1 MIKKSSDFIKWFIK
15 QETAAGITLLIMTV
29 VALLISNSFLADQY
43 FSILKYYVSLG
54 FGSFALKLSVMHWI
68 NDALM
73 AVFFLFVGL
82 EIKREFLDGELS
94 QIKKAALPIFAAIGG
109 MLVPALVY
117 LYFNINN
124 AETLRGWAIPAA
136 TDIAFSIGVLSLL
149 GKRVPISLKV
159 FLVALAI
166 IDDLG
171 AIMIIAIF
179 YSSDLSYLNLF
190 LMFASFMVLMAMNKL
205 GVVKFIPYLLVGLF
219 MWFFTYKSGIHA
231 TISGVLLAISI
242 PHKLKMSHHESLLIK
257 LEHTIAPYVAFLIMP
272 IFALANAG
280 VNLDGLSKEKL
291 LDTVTLGVCLGLFV
305 GKQLGVFVFSA
316 AAIKLGFAEK
326 PTNAN
331 WLGLY
336 GVGVLTGIGF
346 TMSLF
351 VGNLAFANN
360 TGYMDEVKIGVL
372 LGSLFSTL
380 LGYFILIIAT
390 RKNLIPA

>member
-29 VALLISNSFLADQY
+29 VALLVSNSFLADQY

-205 GVVKFIPYLLVGLF
+205 GVVRFIPYLLVGLF

-291 LDTVTLGVCLGLFV
+291 LDPVTLGVCLGLFV

>member
-15 QETAAGITLLIMTV
+15 QETAAGITLLIMTF

-94 QIKKAALPIFAAIGG
+94 QIKKAALPIVAAIGG

-124 AETLRGWAIPAA
+124 AETLRGWAIPTA

-171 AIMIIAIF
+171 AIIIIAIF

-190 LMFASFMVLMAMNKL
+190 LMFASFVVLMVMNKL

-242 PHKLKMSHHESLLIK
+242 PHKLKLSHHESLLIK

-291 LDTVTLGVCLGLFV
+291 VDTVTLGVCLGLFL
-305 GKQLGVFVFSA
+305 GKQLGVFVFSV

-336 GVGVLTGIGF
+336 GVGVITGIGF

-390 RKNLIPA
+390 KKNLIPA

>member
-124 AETLRGWAIPAA
+124 AETLRGWAIPTA

-171 AIMIIAIF
+171 AIIIIAIF

-190 LMFASFMVLMAMNKL
+190 LMFASFVVLMAMNKL

-242 PHKLKMSHHESLLIK
+242 PHKLKLSHHESLLIK

-291 LDTVTLGVCLGLFV
+291 VDTVTLGVCLGLFV

-360 TGYMDEVKIGVL
+360 TEYMDEVKIGVL

>member
-242 PHKLKMSHHESLLIK
+242 PHKLKMNHHESLLIK

-360 TGYMDEVKIGVL
+360 SGYMDEVKIGVL

-390 RKNLIPA
+390 KKNLIPA

>member
-15 QETAAGITLLIMTV
+15 QETAAGITLLIMTF

-54 FGSFALKLSVMHWI
+54 FGSFALKLSVVHWI

-94 QIKKAALPIFAAIGG
+94 QIKKAALPIVAAIGG

-124 AETLRGWAIPAA
+124 AETLRGWAIPTA

-171 AIMIIAIF
+171 AIIIIAIF

-190 LMFASFMVLMAMNKL
+190 LMFASFVVLMVMNKL

-242 PHKLKMSHHESLLIK
+242 PHKLKLSHHESLLIK

-291 LDTVTLGVCLGLFV
+291 VDTVTLGVCLGLFL

-336 GVGVLTGIGF
+336 GVGVITGIGF

-390 RKNLIPA
+390 KKNLIPA

>member
-15 QETAAGITLLIMTV
+15 QETAAGITLLIMTF

-94 QIKKAALPIFAAIGG
+94 QIKKAALPIVAAIGG

-124 AETLRGWAIPAA
+124 AETLRGWAIPTA

-171 AIMIIAIF
+171 AIIIIAIF

-190 LMFASFMVLMAMNKL
+190 LMFASFVVLMVMNKL

-242 PHKLKMSHHESLLIK
+242 PHKLKLSHHESLLIK

-291 LDTVTLGVCLGLFV
+291 VDTVTLGVCLGLFL

-336 GVGVLTGIGF
+336 GVGVITGIGF

-390 RKNLIPA
+390 KKNLIPA

>member
-1 MIKKSSDFIKWFIK
+1 
-15 QETAAGITLLIMTV
+15 
-29 VALLISNSFLADQY
+29 
-43 FSILKYYVSLG
+43 
-54 FGSFALKLSVMHWI
+54 
-68 NDALM
+68 
-73 AVFFLFVGL
+73 
-82 EIKREFLDGELS
+82 
-94 QIKKAALPIFAAIGG
+94 
-109 MLVPALVY
+109 
-117 LYFNINN
+117 
-124 AETLRGWAIPAA
+124 
-136 TDIAFSIGVLSLL
+136 
-149 GKRVPISLKV
+149 
-159 FLVALAI
+159 
-166 IDDLG
+166 
-171 AIMIIAIF
+171 MIIAIF

>member
-242 PHKLKMSHHESLLIK
+242 PHKLKMNHHESLLIK

-360 TGYMDEVKIGVL
+360 SGYMDEVKIGVL

>member
-15 QETAAGITLLIMTV
+15 QETAAGITLLIMTF

-94 QIKKAALPIFAAIGG
+94 QIKKAALPIVAAIGG

-124 AETLRGWAIPAA
+124 AETLRGWAIPTA

-171 AIMIIAIF
+171 AIIIIAIF
-179 YSSDLSYLNLF
+179 YASDLSYLNLF
-190 LMFASFMVLMAMNKL
+190 LMFASFVVLMVMNKL

-242 PHKLKMSHHESLLIK
+242 PHKLKLSHHESLLIK

-291 LDTVTLGVCLGLFV
+291 VDTVTLGVCLGLFL

-336 GVGVLTGIGF
+336 GVGVITGIGF

-390 RKNLIPA
+390 KKNLIPA